1 MTESHPRMR
10 PLFLD
15 DSEVA
20 QTISGTWS
28 ISADGTMIHKE
39 SGIAINQLGIKD
51 RAGDFSLDPRD
62 IDVDL
67 DDILGRG
74 ACGVVNRA
82 IHRPTGILLAIKCV
96 KVEDKDKRA
105 QLMTDI
111 QALIRVQNCR
121 NLVHLYAAYLHKQSG
136 RVHVALELMDLG
148 SLQDWLRYIPKTG
161 VEERIIGNICLQ
173 IAQGLAYLHAHR
185 QVHRDVKPGNVLLNS
200 HGEVKLSDFG
210 ISKLLDATSGV
221 CDTFVGTVTY
231 MSPERATGG
240 AYSFPADV
248 WSVGMILF
256 QLSTGSFPF
265 PTLVSF
271 PVLFDYLCNKPEP
284 RLVGPFSTDLAEAV
298 ERSLQRRPEK
308 RATAAEL
315 VALPLCQ
322 RPASNAEV
330 AAYFTDLRRS

>member
-1 MTESHPRMR
+1 MLDESEI
-10 PLFLD
+10 
-15 DSEVA
+15 S

-39 SGIAINQLGIKD
+39 SGIAINQQGIKD
-51 RAGDFSLDPRD
+51 TVFDFTFDPRD

-67 DDILGRG
+67 DNILGRG

-82 IHRPTGILLAIKCV
+82 VHKQTGTELAIKCV
-96 KVEDKDKRA
+96 KIEDKDRRA

-148 SLQDWLRYIPKTG
+148 SLQDWLKSIPKG
-161 VEERIIGNICLQ
+161 GLPEGIVGSIALQ
-173 IAQGLAYLHAHR
+173 IALGLKYLHANR
-185 QVHRDVKPGNVLLNS
+185 QVHRDIKPGNVLINS
-200 HGEVKLSDFG
+200 KGEVKISDFG
-210 ISKLLDATSGV
+210 ISKLLDATAGV

-231 MSPERATGG
+231 MSPERATG
-240 AYSFPADV
+240 AAFSFPADI
-248 WSVGMILF
+248 WSVGMILY

-265 PTLVSF
+265 PAVASF
-271 PVLFDYLCNKPEP
+271 PVLFDHLCNKPEP
-284 RLVGPFSTDLAEAV
+284 RLADTYSGSLKDAV
-298 ERSLQRRPEK
+298 ERCLQRKPEK

-315 VALPLCQ
+315 QLLPLC
-322 RPASNAEV
+322 ATHAVDNATL
-330 AAYFTDLRRS
+330 AAYFTTLRNG